1 MPEPWYVTPSRKKS
15 SGEKSMAK
23 TKKAAPKKKTAK
35 PEGKGP
41 SKSQQARDYAKAN
54 PKAST
59 QEIADATGLSY
70 NAVYQAL
77 KTKKKGKRGRKKVE
91 PATVATN
98 GAAPKPHKETQLEHA
113 LNFIENSGGIDAAK
127 GMIDRLWGFAKKSA
141 SKLPF

>member
-1 MPEPWYVTPSRKKS
+1 PHPPVELTEGNPGISVAWWGHVCQGNKMAQPWYVTPSRRKS
-15 SGEKSMAK
+15 SGGKNMAK
-23 TKKAAPKKKTAK
+23 TKKAAPKKKTAAK

-54 PKAST
+54 SKATT

-77 KTKKKGKRGRKKVE
+77 KTKKKGKRGRKKIE

-98 GAAPKPHKETQLEHA
+98 GAAPKPHKETQ
-113 LNFIENSGGIDAAK
+113 
-127 GMIDRLWGFAKKSA
+127 
-141 SKLPF
+141 